1 MAPTGPPPP
10 PPPSLGMVV
19 SWRGIVRSNN
29 RGHKDRDSI
38 FSTAGATDNMSELLA
53 EVNGK
58 IKGELTGIVKG
69 TPCLH

>member
-1 MAPTGPPPP
+1 VDDEE
-10 PPPSLGMVV
+10 GMVV
-19 SWRGIVRSNN
+19 SWRGIVKSDNG
-29 RGHKDRDSI
+29 GHKDGDSI
-38 FSTAGATDNMSELLA
+38 FSIGGATDNMSELLA